1 MRGTTAVLGRI
12 ALTVLAVVLA
22 ALLGRLAWQAYMETP
37 WTRDGTVRAYVIRIV
52 PEVSGQIVELPIKA
66 DQAVRKGDPLLQI
79 DKTDY
84 KLALDNAQAVLA
96 QSQANLDNTRL
107 QAERRLKLSAL
118 SISVEEQQ
126 TYAAQARIAE
136 ANLDQAK
143 TALERARVNLQ
154 RTRLA
159 SPVNG
164 YVTNLTVQAGDYAT
178 AGQRV
183 LSLVDTDS
191 YWVEGYFEETQL
203 RRIKIGDRALVSL
216 MGYRTPIEGHVA
228 GISHGIMI
236 PNAQP
241 DAAGLPSVN
250 PIFTW
255 IRLAQR
261 IPVRVELDS
270 VPKDV
275 TLAIGL
281 TATVEIVER

>member
-1 MRGTTAVLGRI
+1 MREAAAVAGRI
-12 ALTVLAVVLA
+12 ALTAIAVALA
-22 ALLGRLAWQAYMETP
+22 ALLGWWAWRAYMETP
-37 WTRDGTVRAYVIRIV
+37 WTRDGAVRAYVIRVV
-52 PEVSGQIVELPIKA
+52 PEVSGRIVALPIKA
-66 DQAVRKGDPLLQI
+66 DQAVHKGDPLLQI

-84 KLALDNAQAVLA
+84 QIALENAQAVLA
-96 QSQANLDNTRL
+96 QAQANLDNTRL

-118 SISVEEQQ
+118 SVSVEEQQ
-126 TYAAQARIAE
+126 TFAAQARIAQ

-143 TALERARVNLQ
+143 ASLDRAQVNLQ
-154 RTRLA
+154 RTSLV

-164 YVTNLTVQAGDYAT
+164 YVTNLTVQTGDYAT

-203 RRIKIGDRALVSL
+203 RRIRIGDRALVSL
-216 MGYRTPIEGHVA
+216 MGYPTPIEGHVA
-228 GISHGIMI
+228 GLSHGIMI
-236 PNAQP
+236 SNAQTDP
-241 DAAGLPSVN
+241 AGLPSVN

-275 TLAIGL
+275 TLAVGL
-281 TATVEIVER
+281 TATVEIVGR